1 MVTLLLSHQAAV
13 RSMMDQIVEETVPPP
28 SLLSEMCQHHLA
40 AGGKGFRSSLCLSL
54 CEALGADPE
63 DCLPAAVCLEL
74 VHRTSLV
81 FDDIQDRTPERNGQP
96 ALWEKYGME
105 QSLNAGLALSGCARM
120 ALTKL
125 TGPSLPEGVALRTLQ
140 IMETSLVRLCWG
152 QCLDLQQ
159 QNGGPPNLLEY
170 LQMVRLKTGAL
181 LGACCEVAG
190 LLTGKMD
197 PSLPK
202 FGEQL
207 GILFQYQDDYLGI
220 WGDPEIVGKTPT
232 DLVEGKRSLPVVVA
246 HGLYPDGEVSQA
258 LSSKATERL
267 HELVCREEVQ
277 VRTLKLVELQQ
288 QKTLR
293 VLTALEETVSLPQE
307 AVERLIDLVNFTAR
321 REA

>member
-1 MVTLLLSHQAAV
+1 MHYTPLKRGDQRSNRGPFPLEATLVTLLLSHQAAV

-181 LGACCEVAG
+181 LAEEVYP
-190 LLTGKMD
+190 LLSCRSGK
-197 PSLPK
+197 STA
-202 FGEQL
+202 QL
-207 GILFQYQDDYLGI
+207 QQLVLR
-220 WGDPEIVGKTPT
+220 
-232 DLVEGKRSLPVVVA
+232 DLVHAVTRAVVEEGR
-246 HGLYPDGEVSQA
+246 
-258 LSSKATERL
+258 
-267 HELVCREEVQ
+267 RE
-277 VRTLKLVELQQ
+277 TL
-288 QKTLR
+288 T
-293 VLTALEETVSLPQE
+293 VLKELEERVPMP
-307 AVERLIDLVNFTAR
+307 R
-321 REA
+321 RRSGGWRSW